1 VAKMTAQE
9 EELYKYT
16 WAVAP
21 YDTPEG
27 RATAPQWIR
36 DKVDG
41 PASRP
46 ASGTTRPAAA
56 KRPTT
61 PSPGMRF
68 LSNWSPWGIGTAI
81 LGVILVIVANVLH
94 DHFALPNAICQSSLG
109 QLGQAFSGTAY
120 TDCSTAA
127 TAESAVGPLMVIG
140 ILALVV
146 GVGKMVIALIGAA
159 VLSSKES
166 TSANRPAR
174 VTPRPATAARPA
186 AAPASAPAPV
196 APAAS
201 APVAGSLAPAPA
213 TGSPAPAPATGSP
226 APMAAG
232 PAPATPAPAA
242 ATFAP
247 VTAGPA
253 MPATAAPRRFCSQC
267 GQRSSAGDRFCAG
280 CGAAMGG
287 AAMNGTPMNT
297 ASPGV

>member
-1 VAKMTAQE
+1 MAKMTAQE

-166 TSANRPAR
+166 TSANRSAR
-174 VTPRPATAARPA
+174 VTPGPPRLPALPLPPPLPLLLWPLPPLHPSPAAWPPLLPPAAPRPLLPPVAPRPLLPPVAPRPWQPARHLLPRRLPLPRLPRSQPVLPCLRRRRPGASALSAANA
-186 AAPASAPAPV
+186 AAPE
-196 APAAS
+196 
-201 APVAGSLAPAPA
+201 
-213 TGSPAPAPATGSP
+213 TGSALGAVRRWA
-226 APMAAG
+226 
-232 PAPATPAPAA
+232 
-242 ATFAP
+242 
-247 VTAGPA
+247 V
-253 MPATAAPRRFCSQC
+253 PR
-267 GQRSSAGDRFCAG
+267 
-280 CGAAMGG
+280 
-287 AAMNGTPMNT
+287 
-297 ASPGV
+297 